1 MQFIIP
7 EERQIPIFSQLVAET
22 LTAYFTDAEVSV
34 FHNQSKLKEPCRF
47 HLKCNFMYFEML
59 CDKCPIF
66 YSHKTLKTIA
76 CVQIPKALFFS
87 LRLINS
93 LIAFIIPVCILICFF
108 LPDNFFQL

>member
-34 FHNQSKLKEPCRF
+34 FHNQRKLKEPCRF

-66 YSHKTLKTIA
+66 YSQKTLKTIA
-76 CVQIPKALFFS
+76 CVQIPKALFFKNKPETYKFF
-87 LRLINS
+87 NS
-93 LIAFIIPVCILICFF
+93 LYNTCVYSYMLLFA
-108 LPDNFFQL
+108 